1 LNIYHDTCI
10 EIATKLGL
18 KLKEVVF
25 DKPIEY
31 GGKPTILGH
40 STEWIY
46 VFVDQQLLVIPVV
59 MRPDERLYGKL
70 LLNANLENK
79 MTTTAREIT
88 LSKCL
93 SYIYMLWGMPEVV
106 ILCSIITLQ
115 VAAKQPNTESDN
127 PYSWNSTRI
136 PLNGFSYIKPFIS
149 STGIVP
155 MTDQL
160 LICNPNRTEYQLE
173 AFKMFKE
180 ILLTYNIPEIL
191 IDKMM
196 VSCQN
201 CLVFD
206 YKILFKILD
215 DASVSAYKRRTGEIK
230 QYMFTQH
237 EISDSQLYI
246 THNCSNLQLMV
257 DEQKTLSYLAVRCTV
272 CLTRDNVK
280 GKHPI
285 IVGRFI
291 PHHYKEHD
299 QSLHLVM
306 TVMLNYDKKIVGQR
320 IKIKESFSTMG
331 ISNIIVL
338 FDNQDNYDK
347 LMHAIKSA
355 TYKQRTPLSHTVKL
369 IDKIAEHM
377 VTFKTTS
384 DLSKNQNGIYR
395 MAILNRSYLEHEDLT
410 ATDSASPSL
419 VHIAACT
426 LSMQRLVRMTSVTPH
441 YNISISDLIVEII
454 KLMEKLDKEIKEGK
468 CYIAHHT
475 TSENL

>member
-1 LNIYHDTCI
+1 
-10 EIATKLGL
+10 
-18 KLKEVVF
+18 
-25 DKPIEY
+25 
-31 GGKPTILGH
+31 
-40 STEWIY
+40 
-46 VFVDQQLLVIPVV
+46 
-59 MRPDERLYGKL
+59 
-70 LLNANLENK
+70 
-79 MTTTAREIT
+79 
-88 LSKCL
+88 
-93 SYIYMLWGMPEVV
+93 
-106 ILCSIITLQ
+106 
-115 VAAKQPNTESDN
+115 
-127 PYSWNSTRI
+127 
-136 PLNGFSYIKPFIS
+136 
-149 STGIVP
+149 
-155 MTDQL
+155 
-160 LICNPNRTEYQLE
+160 
-173 AFKMFKE
+173 
-180 ILLTYNIPEIL
+180 
-191 IDKMM
+191 MM

-395 MAILNRSYLEHEDLT
+395 MAILNRSYLEHEDST
-410 ATDSASPSL
+410 TTDSASPSL